1 MKLIRRNTF
10 ETNSSS
16 THALVII
23 SKDDY
28 KAWQENKKVLNEHKT
43 QCVICGESAKCCL
56 EFHHIGEK
64 LFNISQA
71 VSHIPT
77 DLFIKELSQTV
88 CVCKNCGKIKS
99 TFVPTNADYLEESR
113 GVRINK

>member
-1 MKLIRRNTF
+1 M
-10 ETNSSS
+10 
-16 THALVII
+16 II
-23 SKDDY
+23 LAMRKNKYY
-28 KAWQENKKVLNEHKT
+28 KENKKILNEHKT
-43 QCVICGESAKCCL
+43 QCIICGESAKCCL

-88 CVCKNCGKIKS
+88 ITIKKQHHTMAKIVILKYIM
-99 TFVPTNADYLEESR
+99 V
-113 GVRINK
+113 

>member
-1 MKLIRRNTF
+1 MNNLKLRKQNRELI
-10 ETNSSS
+10 
-16 THALVII
+16 
-23 SKDDY
+23 KKY
-28 KAWQENKKVLNEHKT
+28 KIKCK
-43 QCVICGESAKCCL
+43 ICGESDPCCL

-88 CVCKNCGKIKS
+88 CVCKNCHSKIHNGLIK
-99 TFVPTNADYLEESR
+99 L
-113 GVRINK
+113 